1 MASFLYL
8 IARSLTINPTDHIM
22 LKNYFTIAWRNVQ
35 RNKGY
40 TLMNIAG
47 LAFGLA
53 VFIAVLVYVNY
64 ETSFDK
70 WDKQLKRVYRV
81 DNTQTWGSDASTTI
95 WTPYPFGTQLL
106 SISPEIQGLTRVF
119 DKGEGLITAGDKQIY
134 VDKIMA
140 ADSAFLNVLPYH
152 LKYGNAL
159 SALKQPGQAIISSA
173 LSYKLFGVENSIGKT
188 FTVDTYKLCT
198 VIGIYEATGPSH
210 LDFNICMSLFTKQP
224 DHWGFQQYITYVLLK
239 PGATTAALPAKSKTV
254 LINGIAAYSYTSMSK
269 SDLKLSDPGNQQEQW
284 LKTNMQHTIDQVVF
298 KPVADIHLF
307 STATAYR
314 DAIENH
320 PLFNFKSGNGTPV
333 IFFSIAAVL
342 VLVLACINYIN
353 LSIARAGKRAKE
365 AGMRKVMGAGRY
377 QLIKQFLAEAFVQSF
392 IALILGLVLAKWI
405 VSLINSAFNMHLT
418 FFNRLLPS
426 QGWVFSAEL
435 LLLILM
441 VTLLSGAYPAFVL
454 SSFRPARVLK
464 GEITKS
470 VKGKL
475 LRNSLVILQFS
486 ISACF
491 IIGMIVVYK
500 QLHYINSTDPGF
512 STEQVLVLKPKSSS
526 IITPQDNNQKIDL
539 IRTQLSQLPGV
550 KGVAVTDF
558 YPGTPSMVSEAD
570 ASYNNREGKITFDY
584 VHFDYFK
591 VLSMKI
597 ISGRDFSQAYTSDT
611 VNSAVINETAA
622 RYMGFKESIGQTVK
636 VVGRGYHIIG
646 IVKDNHVAGYN
657 SKIVPELYAIGV
669 NKQLFGGYKSV
680 LVKISGRD
688 AAATTKAIS
697 AYWKAI
703 EPAYPLRYSWLDQ
716 DFARL
721 LDKYERF
728 GKITILLSGVS
739 IIIALMGIFALSAF
753 AAAQRTK
760 EIGIRKVF
768 GASVAG
774 ITAML
779 SLDFLKLVSVA
790 LLIAFPVSYWGTHQW
805 LQEFAYRIPL
815 TWLIF
820 FFAGIIILSIA
831 LITVS
836 IQAIKAAVVN
846 PVKSLR
852 AE

>member
-1 MASFLYL
+1 
-8 IARSLTINPTDHIM
+8 M

-53 VFIAVLVYVNY
+53 VFIAALLYVNY

-81 DNTQTWGSDASTTI
+81 DNTQTWGENIDHTI
-95 WTPYPFGTQLL
+95 WTPYPFGTQL
-106 SISPEIQGLTRVF
+106 IAQSPEIEALTRVF
-119 DKGEGLITAGDKQIY
+119 DKGEGLVTAGEKQIY
-134 VDKIMA
+134 VDKVMT
-140 ADSAFLNVLPYH
+140 ADSAFLSVLPYH
-152 LKYGNAL
+152 LKYGSATA
-159 SALKQPGQAIISSA
+159 ALKQPGQAIITSA
-173 LSYKLFGVENSIGKT
+173 LSYKLFGEENSIGKT
-188 FTVDTYKLCT
+188 FTVNNGKPCT
-198 VIGIYEATGPSH
+198 VTGIYEATGPSH
-210 LDFNICMSLFTKQP
+210 LDFNICTSLFTKQP
-224 DHWGFQQYITYVLLK
+224 DHWGFQMFITYVLMK
-239 PGATTAALPAKSKTV
+239 PGAKTAALAGRARTV
-254 LINGIAAYSYTSMSK
+254 LINGIASYSYKSMVQGNP
-269 SDLKLSDPGNQQEQW
+269 KLVEPVSQQEQW
-284 LKTNMQHTIDQVVF
+284 LKTNMQQSVNQIDF
-298 KPVADIHLF
+298 KPVADIHLY

-392 IALILGLVLAKWI
+392 IALVLGLILSKWI
-405 VSLINSAFNMHLT
+405 ISLINSAFGMNLV
-418 FFNRLLPS
+418 FFNRLFSS
-426 QGWVFSAEL
+426 QGLMFSSEL
-435 LLLILM
+435 LLLIVV
-441 VTLLSGAYPAFVL
+441 VTLLSGAYPAFIL

-470 VKGKL
+470 IKGKL
-475 LRNSLVILQFS
+475 LRNSLVVLQFS

-500 QLHYINSTDPGF
+500 QLHYMNSTDPGF
-512 STEQVLVLKPKSSS
+512 STEQVLVLKPKSNLV
-526 IITPQDNNQKIDL
+526 ITPGDPANKIDL
-539 IRTQLSQLPGV
+539 LRTQLAQLPGV

-558 YPGTPSMVSEAD
+558 YPGTPSMVAEAD
-570 ASYNNREGKITFDY
+570 ASYNNGQGKITFDY

-591 VLSMKI
+591 VLNMKMLA
-597 ISGRDFSQAYTSDT
+597 GRDFSPAYGTDT
-611 VNSAVINETAA
+611 ATSAVINETAV
-622 RYMGFKESIGQTVK
+622 RYMGFKEPIGQTVK
-636 VVGRGYHIIG
+636 VMGRDYHVIG

-669 NKQLFGGYKSV
+669 QPRMFGGYKSI
-680 LVKISGRD
+680 LVKVNGRD
-688 AAATTKAIS
+688 AGASAKAIE
-697 AYWKAI
+697 AYWKTI
-703 EPAYPLRYSWLDQ
+703 EPEYPLRYSWLDQ

-728 GKITILLSGVS
+728 GKITILLSAVS
-739 IIIALMGIFALSAF
+739 IVIALMGIFALSAF

-760 EIGIRKVF
+760 EIGVRKVF

-779 SLDFLKLVSVA
+779 SLDFLKLIIIA
-790 LLIAFPVSYWGTHQW
+790 LVIAFPISYWFTHQW

-815 TWLIF
+815 NGLIF
-820 FFAGIIILSIA
+820 FFAGLVILTVA
-831 LITVS
+831 LVTVS
-836 IQAIKAAVVN
+836 IQAVKAAVVN
-846 PVKSLR
+846 PIKSLR
-852 AE
+852 TE